1 MIIDHV
7 WLIFFPEQITRRII
21 WRTAFPIFLF
31 LVWFN
36 YFYERNT
43 KLWVRWALLQA
54 FLRWWR
60 LLWAT
65 SIVYLNILIAI
76 GLVRIILGYLK
87 RIDTVRV
94 ECIVCIVSI
103 ILIPYS
109 LSIIDYGTLSVLFW
123 LWGYRARKYWL
134 HRSIGSLIVWLVT
147 LHFYV
152 MIVTYGLS
160 ISYLLGSIWMILVGW
175 LMLITYKNFSLR
187 PKITLI
193 NTSVVFFST
202 YALEIYGIHIM
213 ILGAISTVLQ
223 IM

>member
-1 MIIDHV
+1 MWSLVAYLPSKHIQSIATSRPNLYDWLKIIAIITMIIDHV

-103 ILIPYS
+103 MLIPYS
-109 LSIIDYGTLSVLFW
+109 LSIIDYGTD
-123 LWGYRARKYWL
+123 RK
-134 HRSIGSLIVWLVT
+134 
-147 LHFYV
+147 
-152 MIVTYGLS
+152 
-160 ISYLLGSIWMILVGW
+160 
-175 LMLITYKNFSLR
+175 
-187 PKITLI
+187 
-193 NTSVVFFST
+193 SVV
-202 YALEIYGIHIM
+202 
-213 ILGAISTVLQ
+213 
-223 IM
+223 